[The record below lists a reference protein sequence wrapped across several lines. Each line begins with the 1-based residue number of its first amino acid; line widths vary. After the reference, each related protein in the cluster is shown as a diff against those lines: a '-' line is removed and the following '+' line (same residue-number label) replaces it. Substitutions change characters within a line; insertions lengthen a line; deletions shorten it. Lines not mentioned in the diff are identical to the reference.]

1 MKITVT
7 ASKKSKK
14 HFVVK
19 AASGTTEQMLDAFEA
34 RIAQLEGEY
43 PVESAT
49 YIDVGGGFGE
59 VGERYTDEDLR
70 AMWDSDHDGDPSMAE
85 YGDDFDS
92 WYRDTVNNFM
102 KKVDD
107 EDDYEDVEGGC
118 HGGKKSIKSATIVE
132 TDLSDA
138 YMMMCYELGTAEEG
152 IEGDEIYPIC
162 IFRAADIDDA
172 RAQVAQYCDEHGLDQ
187 SEYYADYYNSNF
199 IGDDN
204 TDEPVFDS
212 LADYTAWA
220 GSNDDTMYT
229 EEIDEDLE
237 DVTALDAATDIEAY
251 TDPDSEWEM
260 VERKQ
265 VPDYDGF
272 YTDYTLYH
280 NILTDKYACMFGDVD
295 LYSPEEGD
303 FDWEGDTEEEAY
315 EWFESY
321 NGFEDDE
328 DIYSSE
334 EIDDKKEDVDDK
346 VDEDADDE
354 TKEDISGE
362 KDIMCSVELSDEQQ
376 SKLDE
381 IAERYVTSDPVS
393 GDWDK
398 EEEHEQKA
406 ISDELGVSME
416 DAKQI
421 MKDYLGFE
429 D

>member
-1 MKITVT
+1 MRITVT
-7 ASKKSKK
+7 ASKKTNRSGRR
-14 HFVVK
+14 HFVVSATK
-19 AASGTTEQMLDAFEA
+19 E
-34 RIAQLEGEY
+34 
-43 PVESAT
+43 VNSAT
-49 YIDVGGGFGE
+49 YIDEQGVMGE
-59 VGERYTDEDLR
+59 PGETYDEEF
-70 AMWDSDHDGDPSMAE
+70 MKSYWEENKDSDPVLEDYSSYNEWWA
-85 YGDDFDS
+85 
-92 WYRDTVNNFM
+92 DT
-102 KKVDD
+102 KSYLKELD
-107 EDDYEDVEGGC
+107 DVEGGC
-118 HGGKKSIKSATIVE
+118 HGGKKSVKSATIVE

-138 YMMMCYELGTAEEG
+138 YMMMCYEPGTAEEG

-172 RAQVAQYCDEHGLDQ
+172 RAQVAQYCDENGLDQ

-220 GSNDDTMYT
+220 DSNDDTMYT

-251 TDPDSEWEM
+251 TDPDSEWEI

-265 VPDYDGF
+265 VMDSDGF

-280 NILTDKYACMFGDVD
+280 NILTDKYACMFGDTD
-295 LYSPEEGD
+295 LYSPEDGY

-381 IAERYVTSDPVS
+381 IANRYTTSDPVS